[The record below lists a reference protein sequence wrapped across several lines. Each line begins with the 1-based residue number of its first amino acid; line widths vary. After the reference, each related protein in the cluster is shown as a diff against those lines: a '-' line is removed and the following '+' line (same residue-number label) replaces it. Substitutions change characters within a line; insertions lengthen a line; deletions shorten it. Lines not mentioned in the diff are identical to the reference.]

1 MNLRPKSRLTA
12 FLLTF
17 LFGPLGL
24 FYSSV
29 AGGIVLLLVAIAS
42 MGTIIGPVLCWIT
55 AIIWGDHTVR
65 GHNESVDRLLNRSSD
80 DNA

>member
-24 FYSSV
+24 FYCSGRWGCS
-29 AGGIVLLLVAIAS
+29 
-42 MGTIIGPVLCWIT
+42 TPVWPAPQRI
-55 AIIWGDHTVR
+55 R
-65 GHNESVDRLLNRSSD
+65 
-80 DNA
+80 

>member
-1 MNLRPKSRLTA
+1 M
-12 FLLTF
+12 
-17 LFGPLGL
+17 

-42 MGTIIGPVLCWIT
+42 MGTIIGPVLCWIA

>member
-29 AGGIVLLLVAIAS
+29 AGATTNPL
-42 MGTIIGPVLCWIT
+42 T
-55 AIIWGDHTVR
+55 A
-65 GHNESVDRLLNRSSD
+65 
-80 DNA
+80 